1 MLTNQRNARKTS
13 QKERMWLDYLNDKK
27 GRNIKTEWNQP
38 NGQKRI
44 GPYYPDGIEEDDDGT
59 ITVFEFFGCQV
70 KNI

>member
-1 MLTNQRNARKTS
+1 
-13 QKERMWLDYLNDKK
+13 MWLDYLNDKK

-44 GPYYPDGIEEDDDGT
+44 GPYYPDGIEEDDDGS